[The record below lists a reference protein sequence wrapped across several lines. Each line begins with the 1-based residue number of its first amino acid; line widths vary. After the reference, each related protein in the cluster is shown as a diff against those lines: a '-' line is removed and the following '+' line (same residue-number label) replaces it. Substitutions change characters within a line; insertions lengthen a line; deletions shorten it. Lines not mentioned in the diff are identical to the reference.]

1 MPSLKMARN
10 HLLISHHEGIVDDE
24 EFLLLY
30 DINTSPNLDLPY
42 DLYERFDFD
51 VLDDDECL
59 SEFRFRKHD
68 LPLLAEVLQ
77 IQDKI
82 TYTKEVFA
90 LVWRPFVLCLGDLL
104 ILRDMLI

>member
-10 HLLISHHEGIVDDE
+10 HLLISHYEGIIDDE

-30 DINTSPNLDLPY
+30 DLNTSSNLDLPY

-51 VLDDDECL
+51 GLDDDECL

-77 IQDKI
+77 IPDKI
-82 TYTKEVFA
+82 TLYQ
-90 LVWRPFVLCLGDLL
+90 RSLCLVLRRLAYPCRYADL
-104 ILRDMLI
+104 ISTFA